1 MTQTIQSQS
10 TQKKQN
16 NKTNPIETTLHII
29 YGSRTGNSKSAAFL
43 AYDYARHLGIA
54 SEIYDMNTMNPSS
67 IANMKYIL
75 VAVSTHGEGDPP
87 AVAENF
93 YHFVHSDDV
102 QIPNDTKFSVLA
114 LGDSS
119 YKDFCKTGHDIRNR
133 LMQLGATEISPLVEC
148 DIDYEENAKKW
159 VQQSVET
166 FEPIM
171 PKTIPQTNKE
181 FAFEINRVY
190 SEDKN
195 IFYAKVKTIKS
206 LTDPKFPKRTLHL
219 VLSMEHFAED
229 YQPGDSFGIYV
240 HNSRLLVDKLLKQ
253 LKFDGST
260 PVETSTGTRLLKEA
274 LVENYEITMV
284 TPLLVERYS
293 KIASNNNLV
302 SLVSDKLLLNKYC
315 ETSDVL
321 DMITDF
327 PGHITPQELINLL
340 RPLNPRLYS
349 VANAP
354 EVYPNEAHFT
364 MGLIEYKQK
373 GRHHSGVCSSYLS
386 DRIDEGDAI
395 PVFLE
400 KNEKFRLTI
409 EDSRPVIMIA
419 TSTGIAPFRGFLQ
432 QRMIRKASGENWL
445 FFGDRHA
452 QSDFLYRNELEEFQ
466 KSGVLTRLNT
476 AFSCDQKHK
485 IYVQHR
491 MKQHQKDF
499 YRWIDKKNAI
509 VYVCG
514 NKRTMGQSVKD
525 AIEGIITSEGHFSK
539 DQALTYIQKM
549 KDDKRLLMDL
559 Y

>member
-1 MTQTIQSQS
+1 MAQTLQSQHI
-10 TQKKQN
+10 QKKQE
-16 NKTNPIETTLHII
+16 NKTTESETTLHVI
-29 YGSRTGNSKSAAFL
+29 YGSRTGNSQSAAIL

-54 SEIYDMNTMNPSS
+54 TEIHDMNTMNPAS
-67 IANMKYIL
+67 IATMKNIL

-93 YHFVHSDDV
+93 YHYIHSDKA
-102 QIPNDTKFSVLA
+102 QLPAETKFSVLA

-133 LMQLGATEISPLVEC
+133 LLELGASEISPLVEC

-159 VQQSVET
+159 VQQAVEA
-166 FEPIM
+166 FEAIV
-171 PKTIPQTNKE
+171 PKTIPQSKKE
-181 FAFEINRVY
+181 FAFEINRVD
-190 SEDKN
+190 SENDN
-195 IFYAKVKTIKS
+195 IFYAEVKEIKR
-206 LTDPKFPKRTLHL
+206 LTDARFPKRTLHM
-219 VLSMEHFAED
+219 VLSMEKFAED

-260 PVETSTGTRLLKEA
+260 TVETAKGPRLLKEA
-274 LVENYEITMV
+274 LVENYEITVV
-284 TPLLVERYS
+284 TPLLVEKYA
-293 KIASNNNLV
+293 KIASNNNLI
-302 SLVSDKLLLNKYC
+302 SLISDKALLHSYC

-321 DMITDF
+321 DLVTDF
-327 PGHITPQELINLL
+327 PGPITPQELIDLL

-354 EVYPNEAHFT
+354 EVFPHEAHFT
-364 MGLIEYKQK
+364 IGLIEYTQK
-373 GRHHSGVCSSYLS
+373 GRHHTGVCSTYLS

-400 KNEKFRLTI
+400 KNEKFRLT
-409 EDSRPVIMIA
+409 EDDSRPIIMIA

-432 QRMIRKASGENWL
+432 QRLNRKATGENWL

-452 QSDFLYRNELEEFQ
+452 QSDFLYKDELEEFQ
-466 KSGVLTRLNT
+466 KAGILTRLDT
-476 AFSCDQKHK
+476 AFSRDQEHK

-491 MKQHQKDF
+491 MKQHKKDLF
-499 YRWIDKKNAI
+499 RWIDKKKAI

-525 AIEGIITSEGHFSK
+525 ALEDIIASEGHLSK
-539 DQALTYIQKM
+539 DQTLDYIQKM
-549 KDDKRLLMDL
+549 KDEKRLLMDL